1 MKPTSQ
7 PAALVTGAAHR
18 IGQAIASRLADAG
31 HPVVI
36 HYNSSAD
43 AAMQLAETIIKHGGN
58 AVVVGCDLADADATG
73 RLLAEAS
80 QAIRTPIQILVNNAS
95 LFEDDTVR
103 TVTKKSFD
111 LHMGINLWAPMSLS
125 QQLANSLEAD
135 AEGHIINL
143 IDQRVWNLGPGFT
156 GYTMS
161 KAGLWALTQT
171 MAQELA
177 PNIRVNGIG
186 PGPVL
191 QSIHQSDEEFANESA
206 SVPLG
211 AGPST
216 DEIADAVM
224 FLLHTRS
231 MTGQMIALDG
241 GQHLV

>member
-1 MKPTSQ
+1 MSEALKP
-7 PAALVTGAAHR
+7 AVLITGAAHR
-18 IGQAIASRLADAG
+18 IGRAIATTLAENG
-31 HPVVI
+31 YPVVI
-36 HYNSSAD
+36 HYNSSSE
-43 AAMQLAETIIKHGGN
+43 AAAQLAGTIKADDGN
-58 AVVVGCDLADADATG
+58 AAAVGCDLADADATG
-73 RLLAEAS
+73 HLLADATR
-80 QAIRTPIQILVNNAS
+80 AIGCPIRVLVNNAS
-95 LFEDDTVR
+95 LFEDDNVR
-103 TVTKKSFD
+103 TATKAGFD
-111 LHMGINLWAPMSLS
+111 QHMGINLWAPLSLS
-125 QQLANSLEAD
+125 QQLANSLQAD
-135 AEGHIINL
+135 DEGHIINM

-177 PNIRVNGIG
+177 PSIRVNGIG

-191 QSIHQSDEEFANESA
+191 QSIHQSDEEFADESA

-216 DEIADAVM
+216 DEIANAVM
-224 FLLHTRS
+224 FLLNTRS